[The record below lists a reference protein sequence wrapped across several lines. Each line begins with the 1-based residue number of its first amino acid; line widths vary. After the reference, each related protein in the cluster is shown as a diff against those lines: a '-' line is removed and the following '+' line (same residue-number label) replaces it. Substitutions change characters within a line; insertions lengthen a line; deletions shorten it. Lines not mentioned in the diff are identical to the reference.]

1 MQIKGALMAIV
12 NITFTSAFSLIARRL
27 EFQS

>member
-1 MQIKGALMAIV
+1 MQIKGALTAIV
-12 NITFTSAFSLIARRL
+12 NITFYFRPFMDRL